1 MQHVIEFTK
10 ASGAGNDFVLID
22 NMDDRLQLDKV
33 TLAHVLC
40 SRRFGIGADGLLL
53 LEPSVKADFFMR
65 YHNAD
70 GSYGGMCGNGGR
82 CVARYAYIH
91 GIARS
96 PMTFVALDH
105 VYQAVMI
112 GNDVKLRM
120 KNPIDYRASIDIS
133 LKDKVF
139 SGSFINTGSPHVV
152 IFQERMEDFDVEG
165 IGKEIRHN
173 ALFLPDGT
181 NVNVV
186 RPLSS
191 GAIEIRTYERGV
203 ECETLA
209 CGTGAVASAIVSA
222 YEKQLS
228 SPVHV
233 KVRSGEELLVHFEM
247 NKGNAREVHLQGSAH
262 FLFSGR
268 LVYDSEMNSLVADES
283 RASIRLSGA
292 SP

>member
-1 MQHVIEFTK
+1 MHHVIEFTK

-22 NMDDRLQLDKV
+22 NMDDRLQLDKAK
-33 TLAHVLC
+33 LAQVLC

-53 LEPSVKADFFMR
+53 LEPSAKADFFMR
-65 YHNAD
+65 YYNAD

-82 CVARYAYIH
+82 CVSRYAYLH
-91 GIARS
+91 EIAQS

-105 VYQAVMI
+105 VYHAVVI
-112 GNDVKLRM
+112 GNEVKLKM
-120 KNPIDYRASIDIS
+120 KNPVDYRASLDIP
-133 LKDKVF
+133 LKDKVL
-139 SGSFINTGSPHVV
+139 SGSFINTGSPHVA
-152 IFQERMEDFDVEG
+152 IFDERIEDFDVEG

-173 ALFLPDGT
+173 TLFSPDGT

-186 RPLSS
+186 RALSS

-247 NKGNAREVHLQGSAH
+247 VNGNAEEVYLQGSAH
-262 FLFSGR
+262 FVFKGRVVFDSG
-268 LVYDSEMNSLVADES
+268 SNSLVEDVNASSILLS
-283 RASIRLSGA
+283 RSSH
-292 SP
+292 

>member
-22 NMDDRLQLDKV
+22 NMDDRLQLDKAK
-33 TLAHVLC
+33 LAQVLC

-53 LEPSVKADFFMR
+53 LERSLKADFFMR
-65 YHNAD
+65 YYNAD

-82 CVARYAYIH
+82 CVSRYAYVH
-91 GIARS
+91 GIAQS

-112 GNDVKLRM
+112 GNGVKLKM
-120 KNPIDYRASIDIS
+120 KNPIDYRPPMNIPLDDTF
-133 LKDKVF
+133 L

-152 IFQERMEDFDVEG
+152 IFEEHLDDINVEG
-165 IGKEIRHN
+165 IGKNIRN
-173 ALFLPDGT
+173 STLYSPNGT
-181 NVNVV
+181 NVNFV
-186 RPLSS
+186 RPQSS

-247 NKGNAREVHLQGSAH
+247 TNGNAGEVHLQGSAH
-262 FLFSGR
+262 FVFSGR
-268 LVYDSEMNSLVADES
+268 LVYDSEVNSLVAEEGS
-283 RASIRLSGA
+283 SSIRLLPA
-292 SP
+292 SL